1 MQSFVL
7 HFRLLLNPDIIHFK
21 DVRLTAKPIISN
33 LTLHFTYAILHVL
46 FQHESNKSPTLLLF
60 IVLK

>member
-7 HFRLLLNPDIIHFK
+7 HSQLLLNPGIIHFK

-33 LTLHFTYAILHVL
+33 LTPHFTYAVL
-46 FQHESNKSPTLLLF
+46 YALYQHESNKSPTLLLF